1 MEDEKE
7 LSTLTANN
15 YNKLIVSLRRQYEDT
30 LHTKFEFPSSF
41 KINSDKIMEILE
53 SRYKKGSVNNY
64 ISAIIWTLDRLD
76 RQKYPQSDLDE
87 IYSIY
92 RSHSKR
98 IREENE
104 RALIGKELD
113 LTEKEQKSFMHW
125 EDIAQFHQDLFKNT
139 DPDSHDSYLNYV
151 ILSLYVLHP
160 PVRADYAMM
169 KVFIDDSQ
177 IPSNFP
183 DNYCVL
189 QTNPRFVF
197 QKYKTAKTSGTNII
211 PIDPEL
217 HPILIHWMGLNHSEY
232 LLTTYIACNKSFK
245 PISENA
251 LVKRIISLFTR
262 YKNKPV
268 SINTLRHSFVSYM
281 YRYDQ
286 TKKEKQS
293 NADKMMHSPSMA
305 EKYRRMVYI
314 E

>member
-1 MEDEKE
+1 MSDDKD
-7 LSTLTANN
+7 LSALTKNN
-15 YNKLIVSLRRQYEDT
+15 YNKLIISLRRQYEDEYKS
-30 LHTKFEFPSSF
+30 KFEFPSSF
-41 KINSDKIMEILE
+41 KNNADEIIKMLE

-64 ISAIIWTLDRLD
+64 ISAIIWTLDRH
-76 RQKYPQSDLDE
+76 KYSQTDLDD

-92 RSHSKR
+92 RTHSKR

-104 RALIGKELD
+104 RELIGKELD
-113 LTEKEQKSFMHW
+113 LTEKEQKSFMRW
-125 EDIAQFHQDLFKNT
+125 EDILQFHQDLLKDT
-139 DPDSHDSYLNYV
+139 DTDSHDSYLNYV

-177 IPSNFP
+177 IPPNFP

-197 QKYKTAKTSGTNII
+197 QKYKTAKTTGTNIV
-211 PIDPEL
+211 PIDSQL
-217 HPILIHWMGLNHSEY
+217 HSILIHWMGINHSDY
-232 LLTTYIACNKSFK
+232 LLTTYIACHKLFK

-286 TKKEKQS
+286 TMSHKKS
-293 NADKMMHSPSMA
+293 NADKMMHSTSMA

>member
-1 MEDEKE
+1 MSEEKE
-7 LSTLTANN
+7 LSSLTANN

-30 LHTKFEFPSSF
+30 FQLKFEFPSSF
-41 KINSDKIMEILE
+41 KTNSDKIMEMLE
-53 SRYKKGSVNNY
+53 SKYKKGSVNNY

-76 RQKYPQSDLDE
+76 RQKYPQTDLDD

-92 RSHSKR
+92 RTHSKR

-113 LTEKEQKSFMHW
+113 LTEKEQKSFIHW
-125 EDIAQFHQDLFKNT
+125 EDIAQFHQDLLKDT
-139 DPDSHDSYLNYV
+139 DTESHDSYLNYV

-169 KVFIDDSQ
+169 KVFIDESY
-177 IPSNFP
+177 IPSNFTE
-183 DNYCVL
+183 NYCVL

-197 QKYKTAKTSGTNII
+197 QQFKTAKTIGTNIV
-211 PIDPEL
+211 PIDPQL
-217 HPILIHWMGLNHSEY
+217 HSILIHWMGLNHSDY
-232 LLTTYIACNKSFK
+232 LLTTYISSTRSFK

-268 SINTLRHSFVSYM
+268 SINTLRHSFVSFM

-286 TKKEKQS
+286 TQKDKKS

>member
-1 MEDEKE
+1 MTEEKE
-7 LSTLTANN
+7 LSALTANN

-30 LHTKFEFPSSF
+30 FHSKFEFPSSF
-41 KINSDKIMEILE
+41 KNNSDKIIEMLE
-53 SRYKKGSVNNY
+53 SKYKKGSVNNY
-64 ISAIIWTLDRLD
+64 ISAIIWTINRID
-76 RQKYPQSDLDE
+76 RQKYSQQELDD

-125 EDIAQFHQDLFKNT
+125 EDIIQFHKDLLSET
-139 DPDSHDSYLNYV
+139 DYNSHDSFLNYV
-151 ILSLYVLHP
+151 ILSLYTLHP

-169 KVFIDDSQ
+169 KVFVDESLV
-177 IPSNFP
+177 PPNFT

-197 QKYKTAKTSGTNII
+197 QKYKTSKTGGINIV
-211 PIDPEL
+211 PMDSHL
-217 HPILIHWMGLNHSEY
+217 HQILIQWMGLNHSDY
-232 LLTTYIACNKSFK
+232 LLTTYVASHNIFK

-262 YKNKPV
+262 HKNKPV
-268 SINTLRHSFVSYM
+268 SINTLRHSFVSFM

-286 TKKEKQS
+286 TLKDKKS
-293 NADKMMHSPSMA
+293 NADKMMHSTSMA